1 MLVDINLLFL
11 DFLFKLVFR
20 LYGIVK
26 LIYKNKKISYII
38 VRENIIFRFKEVS
51 FGLNLGLYLFW
62 LGGVI
67 VVVGLNVNERCIKR
81 YGCWKCDFSKD
92 MYVVD

>member
-11 DFLFKLVFR
+11 EFLFKLVFR

-51 FGLNLGLYLFW
+51 FGLNLGLYLF
-62 LGGVI
+62 
-67 VVVGLNVNERCIKR
+67 
-81 YGCWKCDFSKD
+81 
-92 MYVVD
+92 